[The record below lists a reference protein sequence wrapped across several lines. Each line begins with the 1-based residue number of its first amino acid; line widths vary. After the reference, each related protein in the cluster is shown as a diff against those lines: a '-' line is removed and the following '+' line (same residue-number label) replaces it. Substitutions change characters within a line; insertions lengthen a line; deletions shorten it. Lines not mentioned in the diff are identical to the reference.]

1 MDELIEENKLLKLK
15 IAELEE
21 KLEKYMS
28 QHKKYYETNKNII
41 IEKANTRLKKINED
55 NPEKIKEYRRR
66 AYLKRKEKMNNE
78 EINEN

>member
-21 KLEKYMS
+21 KLDKYMS
-28 QHKKYYETNKNII
+28 QHKKYYEINKNII

-66 AYLKRKEKMNNE
+66 AYLKRKEKMKNVF
-78 EINEN
+78 